1 MAVLSILSAFRQHNR
16 VLAEEVYW
24 ETWGL
29 LQWESVGSVAA
40 GYLIFIWA
48 LSLYLLTYCEK
59 TEMYIR
65 MMYHFSTLRW
75 HLSSWYLTLW
85 KIKAYLSYFINIM
98 TVDVLATQG
107 ARASAA
113 MVLICISWDITASAL
128 DGSMFLENPVMDVPW
143 YTIKD
148 SI

>member
-48 LSLYLLTYCEK
+48 LSLYLLTYFEK

-85 KIKAYLSYFINIM
+85 KTKAYLSFFINIM

-113 MVLICISWDITASAL
+113 MVLSCISWDITASAL